1 MLRYLTAGESH
12 GRGLVAILEGLPA
25 GIKVDGKFVNS
36 ELKRRQMGFGRGK
49 RMQIEHD
56 TALLVSGL
64 KGSKTLGSPLALL
77 IENKDFSIDKL
88 HKVLCP
94 RPGHADLSGL
104 LKYGFSDIRECLE
117 RASARSTA
125 ATVGIGAVCKLF
137 LKEFKISINSN
148 VVSIGGAVGHEERVE
163 KIKLATANKDTLGG
177 DFDVIAK
184 NVPVG
189 LGSYVQPD
197 RRLDSRLAA
206 GIMSIPG
213 IKGVEIGLGFGYADK
228 FGSEVHDAIYYSNA
242 KGYSRST
249 NNAGGIEGGI
259 SNGEDIVLSAC
270 MKPISTLM
278 NPLDSVNIKT
288 KRSAKAAT
296 ERSDICAVESAGVV
310 AEAVVAYV
318 LADVLLD
325 KFGGDNLADIKA
337 AYQQY
342 LKRIKR

>member
-25 GIKVDGKFVNS
+25 GIKIDEKIINA

-49 RMQIEHD
+49 RMQIEND
-56 TALLVSGL
+56 RALMVSGL
-64 KGSKTLGSPLALL
+64 KGNKTLGSPLAIL
-77 IENKDFSIDKL
+77 IENKDFSIEKL

-94 RPGHADLSGL
+94 RPGHADLSGI
-104 LKYGFSDIRECLE
+104 LKYGFTDIRECLE

-125 ATVGIGAVCKLF
+125 ATVAIGAVCKLF
-137 LKEFKISINSN
+137 LKEFKISVNSN
-148 VVSIGGAVGHEERVE
+148 VVSIGGAIAHDQRVT
-163 KIKLATANKDTLGG
+163 KIKQAMANKDTLGG

-228 FGSEVHDAIYYSNA
+228 FGSQVHDAIYYSNS

-278 NPLDSVNIKT
+278 KPLDSVNVLT
-288 KRSAKAAT
+288 KKSSKAAT

-310 AEAVVAYV
+310 AESVVAYV
-318 LADVLLD
+318 LADAFLE
-325 KFGGDNLADIKA
+325 KFGTDSLADIKA
-337 AYQQY
+337 AYQHY
-342 LKRIKR
+342 LRRIKK